1 MQYARRSPRKPRKGL
16 FPFRYSFIPPRHGK
30 RRTSENRRRVFVR
43 YLEKGQKGTF
53 LIRFRGAMRGT
64 FLLSGGFPG
73 RKRRAFQ
80 AEENGRKRQFYRK
93 PPKIAYQEGG
103 VTIKRTPGRT
113 ARRGAVSMLRFE
125 YTYSLTPKTPK
136 APRTRRKYRTFL
148 AFSIFCDIIR
158 TRNINNTRYCFYVCD
173 TKTTTKKTS
182 ERKVKAL

>member
-1 MQYARRSPRKPRKGL
+1 MQYARISPRKPRKGL
-16 FPFRYSFIPPRHGK
+16 FLFRQGFILPRHGK
-30 RRTSENRRRVFVR
+30 RRTRQNKGLVFVR
-43 YLEKGQKGTF
+43 YQEKGQKETF
-53 LIRFRGAMRGT
+53 LIRFRGAMRKQPS
-64 FLLSGGFPG
+64 FSRRIPWKEKKPVSSG
-73 RKRRAFQ
+73 RKRKKTAIC
-80 AEENGRKRQFYRK
+80 RK

-103 VTIKRTPGRT
+103 VTVTRTPGNP

-182 ERKVKAL
+182 ERTVKAL